1 MACQCPWENFLLLF
15 VGQLLSC
22 TLLLFFTVEIFNLC
36 SRVKGSPGKGTGG
49 NERAR
54 AFPSYDSH
62 GLHCGGPRPLPPTHG
77 GPFRTQSMGPAA
89 GSPDL
94 ENRLDLLGWKT
105 GPTQADRK
113 AAEREAVPDNPSV
126 LPGHTFLSDTGGL

>member
-1 MACQCPWENFLLLF
+1 MSAP
-15 VGQLLSC
+15 VHS
-22 TLLLFFTVEIFNLC
+22 
-36 SRVKGSPGKGTGG
+36 
-49 NERAR
+49 
-54 AFPSYDSH
+54 
-62 GLHCGGPRPLPPTHG
+62 PPTTATASTVG
-77 GPFRTQSMGPAA
+77 APVLRPPPTEALFRTQSMGPAA